1 MADKN
6 KKKASL
12 GWFFWV
18 AFILLVALLFFI
30 NKENISTVLEKTGAK
45 NLFQKTEQD
54 DAAKSESDLVEIQNE
69 IEKITAETQEE
80 GSSDTK
86 EEKKAVSVSEKDTKS
101 KNVSS
106 EKKTENKKAA
116 DESLK
121 KTAEDKKSAPAAKI
135 GSNEKTGAA
144 GQSDKAENSSNKQ
157 ADAQKADVIKTEK
170 RNIFF
175 VQVESDGRIT
185 RKKINRDISKTDSPM
200 SETVKVLL
208 QGVSTEEA
216 KKGLRSFIPPDTKL
230 LSAYVKNGTA
240 FISFSEEFQ
249 FNRYGIEA
257 YYAQLAQ
264 IVFTVCEFPTV
275 QNVQILI
282 EGQHKDFLGGEGVW
296 IGSPLSKESF

>member
-1 MADKN
+1 MDKH
-6 KKKASL
+6 KKKTSL

-45 NLFQKTEQD
+45 NIFQKNEQN
-54 DAAKSESDLVEIQNE
+54 DAAKSETDLTEIQNE
-69 IEKITAETQEE
+69 IEKITAEIQEDD
-80 GSSDTK
+80 SSDIA
-86 EEKKAVSVSEKDTKS
+86 EERIAVSSSKKDS
-101 KNVSS
+101 KPKHISS
-106 EKKTENKKAA
+106 EKKAEHKKNIN
-116 DESLK
+116 ESSK
-121 KTAEDKKSAPAAKI
+121 KTAGDKTNTSAAKT
-135 GSNEKTGAA
+135 GGNEKIGEIKQSGTVGHSGNAQTGTQNNGA
-144 GQSDKAENSSNKQ
+144 
-157 ADAQKADVIKTEK
+157 ITTEK

-175 VQVESDGRIT
+175 VQVETDGRIT
-185 RKKINRDISKTDSPM
+185 QKKITREIAKTDSPM
-200 SETVKVLL
+200 SEALAVLL

-216 KKGLRSFIPPDTKL
+216 KKGFRSFIPPDTKL

-264 IVFTVCEFPTV
+264 IVFTACEFSTV

>member
-1 MADKN
+1 MTDKN
-6 KKKASL
+6 KKKTSL

-45 NLFQKTEQD
+45 NIFQKNEQD
-54 DAAKSESDLVEIQNE
+54 DTAKSENDLMEIQSE
-69 IEKITAETQEE
+69 IEKITAETQED
-80 GSSDTK
+80 GSLGIE
-86 EEKKAVSVSEKDTKS
+86 EEKNAVSSEKDTKT

-106 EKKTENKKAA
+106 ETKTENKKNK

-121 KTAEDKKSAPAAKI
+121 KTAKDKTDDSTIKT
-135 GSNEKTGAA
+135 GSNEKIGAA
-144 GQSDKAENSSNKQ
+144 EQSGKSENSGNKQ
-157 ADAQKADVIKTEK
+157 TDAQKTGVIKTEK

-175 VQVESDGRIT
+175 VQVETDGRIT
-185 RKKINRDISKTDSPM
+185 RKKISREISKTDSPM
-200 SETVKVLL
+200 SEAVKVLL
-208 QGVSTEEA
+208 QGVSMDEA

-264 IVFTVCEFPTV
+264 IVFTACEFPTV
-275 QNVQILI
+275 RNVQILI